1 VTRIA
6 PGPSPPRGAGPWR
19 GPPSIV
25 PISSALAFVIGVA
38 ALAALPLVTRI
49 TPYERN
55 LCTLALLM
63 VSGALAWNW
72 MGGYLGQVSFGHAAM
87 FGLGGFV
94 AARLV
99 MMEPPT
105 PAPLAWLIGGLA
117 AGVFSL
123 GAHPMLRLR
132 GPYFSIATIGVGEA
146 SRLFFTYWEE
156 FTGGASGLSLPIDPG
171 MKAQLYWWALGLA
184 ALVVVAS
191 FLIRRTTLGLQL
203 LAIKAD
209 VDAAA
214 DVGVNATFC
223 QDLVMVLSGTV
234 VGVTGGLWASFF
246 SFIDPQDMF
255 GFDRSI
261 GFVLMSVIGGVGTIL
276 GPVLGAV
283 VFVLLR
289 QFLLAS
295 YPQLYLG
302 LYGILLIL
310 IILFEPLGLTGLGQ
324 RLARALRRHR
334 RGATGVVAA
343 P

>member
-1 VTRIA
+1 MTRLA
-6 PGPSPPRGAGPWR
+6 PGPPPLRGAGPWR
-19 GPPSIV
+19 GPPAIV
-25 PISSALAFVIGVA
+25 PISSAIAFVIVVA
-38 ALAALPLVTRI
+38 ALALLPLAIRMP
-49 TPYERN
+49 PYERN

-72 MGGYLGQVSFGHAAM
+72 MGGYLGQVSFGHAATK
-87 FGLGGFV
+87 
-94 AARLV
+94 
-99 MMEPPT
+99 PPT

-146 SRLFFTYWEE
+146 SRLSFTYWEE
-156 FTGGASGLSLPIDPG
+156 FTGGASGLSLPIDVG

-246 SFIDPQDMF
+246 SFIEPQDMF

-261 GFVLMSVIGGVGTIL
+261 GFVLMSVIGGLGTIL

-302 LYGILLIL
+302 LYGLLLIL

-334 RGATGVVAA
+334 RRAAGVVPA

>member
-1 VTRIA
+1 MTGWRSLVPVRATIA
-6 PGPSPPRGAGPWR
+6 FA
-19 GPPSIV
+19 IV
-25 PISSALAFVIGVA
+25 VA
-38 ALAALPLVTRI
+38 ALALLPLSAQV

-55 LCTLALLM
+55 LFTLAFLM
-63 VSGALAWNW
+63 ISGALAWNW
-72 MGGYLGQVSFGHAAM
+72 MGGYLGQVSFGHAAL
-87 FGLGGFV
+87 FGVGGFV
-94 AARLV
+94 AARL
-99 MMEPPT
+99 MLHEN
-105 PAPLAWLIGGLA
+105 PAPAPIAWILGGLA
-117 AGVFSL
+117 AGLFSL

-146 SRLFFTYWEE
+146 SRLLFTYWED
-156 FTGGASGLSLPIDPG
+156 FTGGASGLSLPIDIAL
-171 MKAQLYWWALGLA
+171 KARLYWWSLGLA
-184 ALVVVAS
+184 ALVAVAS
-191 FLIRRTTLGLQL
+191 FVIRRSTLGLQL

-214 DVGVNATFC
+214 DVGVNATFY
-223 QDLVMVLSGTV
+223 QDLVMVLSGAV
-234 VGVTGGLWASFF
+234 VGLTGALWASFF
-246 SFIDPQDMF
+246 AFIDPSDMF

-302 LYGILLIL
+302 LYGVLLIL
-310 IILFEPLGLTGLGQ
+310 IILFEPLGLAGLAL
-324 RLARALRRHR
+324 RVARAVRRR
-334 RGATGVVAA
+334 RSRAPGVVAS